1 MKNNLNKILGIASL
15 SLGGVLAALTIVL
28 LATGSRFSEIFDV
41 ASLFTR
47 NGPDVPYTTEAPPA
61 TSAPDGTAAPTDPS
75 VTEAPTTTAEPETD
89 APEPVLSTVL
99 RVGVSELQGNFNPF
113 MPLSEGDANV
123 LKLVGLN
130 LLTRDRTGRVIMMA
144 TEGEYSYYNGE
155 RYLYTGPADISVDY
169 NEENDETSFTLKLKD
184 GIYFSDGVKLTVDDL
199 IFNLYVR
206 LQPNYQGEGSL
217 RSLDIVGLKNY
228 YYNNSMAESI
238 TVSDEDV
245 EAELA
250 DPGLDTQNYIRGLIS
265 DTLHKAAEEARR
277 DWASYQTLG
286 YGNSAEEFFY
296 KVYGIDLN
304 YSPIGKDLDQVCR
317 DVIESYGLD
326 YRNLA
331 EHYAVNENYFDDTVR
346 TYTREILLVRRM
358 NEAGGEKVNHISGI
372 VRLGDYTVKLHVHG
386 KSTQAVNELFDMV
399 IAPMHYYGDPD
410 MYDYENH
417 RFGFTPGAY
426 EVPAAALE
434 KPLGAGP
441 YIFDYY
447 DGETVFLKKNDN
459 YYKTTSDIDS
469 MTIRAYGSNVLE
481 EVTNNELDIVLLKG
495 SRSVYNALR
504 GANSNRELKGD
515 KLYAEEIYDLGYSY
529 LGINMDNVKVGND
542 PDSEESR
549 ALRSALLTSMAVFRD
564 IAYENYFGQSMTL
577 IQYPVSPF
585 FSLEPEKSSAAFVN
599 FNNGDPIYAAGDDDM
614 ARYFPCI
621 DAVKE
626 YLLKAGYKFSESMNK
641 FTEAP
646 EGASMRYEVMLCG
659 DEYAD
664 HPSYG
669 MLAYANSVLYQL
681 GIRLD
686 IRYVK
691 SEENMLVYL
700 YLGDV
705 DMWSASWKCIGDP
718 NFDLHYGSG
727 SSSNLFH
734 IRDENLDQW
743 IAAYKELSQSEDY
756 DAARETAWRIMN
768 RVRDMA
774 VELPCYTLVD
784 YLVYN
789 VKTIDVSTLP
799 TGHSLYW
806 SWMDDVAFLDVFP
819 TLQGGN

>member
-1 MKNNLNKILGIASL
+1 MKHNLNKILSITAL
-15 SLGGVLAALTIVL
+15 TLGGILAVLTIAL
-28 LATGSRFSEIFDV
+28 LATGSRFSEIFDIG
-41 ASLFTR
+41 SLFNRT
-47 NGPDVPYTTEAPPA
+47 GPDVPYTTEATNPSSTETEP
-61 TSAPDGTAAPTDPS
+61 GTAATEPS
-75 VTEAPTTTAEPETD
+75 ETAEPTTVPPETE

-99 RVGVSELQGNFNPF
+99 RVGVSELKGNFNPF
-113 MPLSEGDANV
+113 MPLCEGDSNV

-206 LQPNYQGEGSL
+206 LQPNFQGEGSL

-238 TVSDEDV
+238 TVSDDEV
-245 EAELA
+245 LAELY
-250 DPGLDTQNYIRGLIS
+250 DPGIDTQNFIRGLIR
-265 DTLHKAAEEARR
+265 DTLLKAAEEARR

-286 YGNSAEEFFY
+286 YGNSAEEFFF

-304 YSPIGKDLDQVCR
+304 YSLIDKDLDQVCE
-317 DVIESYGLD
+317 DVIQSYGLD

-331 EHYAVNENYFDDTVR
+331 EHYAVNENYFDDMVM
-346 TYTREILLVRRM
+346 TYTREILLVRKM
-358 NEAGGEKVNHISGI
+358 NEAGGEKVNYISGI
-372 VRLGDYTVKLHVHG
+372 VRLGDYTVKLRVHG
-386 KSTQAVNELFDMV
+386 KSTQAVNDLFDMV

-410 MYDYENH
+410 AYDYENH
-417 RFGFTPGAY
+417 KFGFTPGEY
-426 EVPAAALE
+426 EVPAEALE
-434 KPLGAGP
+434 YPLGAGP

-447 DGETVFLKKNDN
+447 DGETVYLKKNAN
-459 YYKTTSDIDS
+459 YYKTTSDIDT
-469 MTIRAYGSNVLE
+469 MTIRAYGSNVLD
-481 EVTNNELDIVLLKG
+481 EVTNNELDIVVLKG
-495 SRSVYNALR
+495 NRSVYNALR
-504 GANSNRELKGD
+504 GANSNRQLKGD

-529 LGINMDNVKVGND
+529 MGINLEKIKVGND
-542 PDSEESR
+542 PYSDESES
-549 ALRSALLTSMAVFRD
+549 LRKALLTSMSVFRD

-585 FSLEPEKSSAAFVN
+585 FSLEPQKASDAFVS
-599 FNNGDPIYAAGDDDM
+599 FPDGRAVYEAGDSELT
-614 ARYFPCI
+614 RYYPCI

-626 YLLKAGYKFSESMNK
+626 YLLEAGYRFSESMGK

-646 EGASMRYEVMLCG
+646 EGASLRYEVMLCG
-659 DEYAD
+659 DQYAD

-669 MLAYANSVLYQL
+669 MLAYAKSVLYQL
-681 GIRLD
+681 GITLD
-686 IRYVK
+686 IRYVN

-705 DMWSASWKCIGDP
+705 DMWSASWKCIGGP
-718 NFDLHYGSG
+718 NFDLHYASS

-734 IRDENLDQW
+734 IKDETLDDW
-743 IAAYKELSQSEDY
+743 IASYSELSQSEDY
-756 DAARETAWRIMN
+756 DGATETAWRIMN
-768 RVRDMA
+768 RVRDLA

-806 SWMDDVAFLDVFP
+806 TWMDDVAFLDVFP